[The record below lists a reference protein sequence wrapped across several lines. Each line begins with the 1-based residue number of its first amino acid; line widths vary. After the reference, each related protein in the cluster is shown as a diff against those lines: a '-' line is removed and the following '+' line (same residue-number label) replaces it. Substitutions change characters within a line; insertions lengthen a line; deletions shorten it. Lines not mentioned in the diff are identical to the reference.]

1 MNDDWIR
8 IPVPIA
14 EERDRRELCA
24 ILTANGLDCRV
35 VRVRKTSRST
45 PQRYI
50 EYRDSGAAETQTI
63 T

>member
-1 MNDDWIR
+1 MDDWTR

-35 VRVRKTSRST
+35 VRVRKTNRST

-50 EYRDSGAAETQTI
+50 EYRDSGASETQTI